1 MLIDFDKKNNCFNF
15 YNKNDNERIELK
27 FSIKKTEI
35 NKYFTKLMNK
45 VHSDFDLL
53 NQIYIAIQEERKK

>member
-15 YNKNDNERIELK
+15 YNNDKEELK
-27 FSIKKTEI
+27 FSIKKDDIDE
-35 NKYFTKLMNK
+35 YFEKLMKK

-53 NQIYIAIQEERKK
+53 NQIYIAIQEESKK